1 MGRVRQ
7 FRNLCGIDEVSASST
22 LWKSMVAEYIGT
34 AVIVLI
40 GCGSCINWGSPTNPL
55 GEATMVQVAIGF
67 GITVATMAQAVG
79 HVSGAHLNPA
89 VTLGMLFV
97 GKVSILRSFFYVCS
111 QLIGGITGAAILRA
125 VTPDARHGALGG
137 TGLAEGVTPLMGL
150 AVEVCITFIL
160 VLTVFSV
167 CDTNRLDVQG
177 SAPLAIGLSVTTCH
191 VFAVRYTGASM
202 NVARSFGPAVM
213 SGIFDD
219 HWVFWVGPILGG
231 IIAAVIYENVFQ
243 APPITTEELDK
254 AQITA
259 MAKLA
264 NKEVVADRTTSI

>member
-1 MGRVRQ
+1 M
-7 FRNLCGIDEVSASST
+7 I
-22 LWKSMVAEYIGT
+22 AEYIGT

-40 GCGSCINWGSPTNPL
+40 GCGSCINWTSDTNPR

-67 GITVATMAQAVG
+67 GITVATMAQALG

-97 GKVSILRSFFYVCS
+97 GRVSILRSFFYVCS
-111 QLIGGITGAAILRA
+111 QLIGGITGAALLRA
-125 VTPDARHGALGG
+125 VTPEVRHGALGG

-150 AVEVCITFIL
+150 GVEVSITFIL
-160 VLTVFSV
+160 VLTVFAV
-167 CDTNRLDVQG
+167 CDGNRLDVQG

-213 SGIFDD
+213 SGMFDD
-219 HWVFWVGPILGG
+219 HWVFWLGPILGG
-231 IIAAVIYENVFQ
+231 IIAAVVYENVFQ
-243 APPITTEELDK
+243 APPITTDELDK

>member
-7 FRNLCGIDEVSASST
+7 FRSFCGIDEVTASSS
-22 LWKSMVAEYIGT
+22 LWKAMVAEYIGT

-40 GCGSCINWGSPTNPL
+40 GCGSCINWGSPEKPQ
-55 GEATMVQVAIGF
+55 GEATMVQIAIGF
-67 GITVATMAQAVG
+67 GITVASMVQALG
-79 HVSGAHLNPA
+79 HVSGGHLNPA
-89 VTLGMLFV
+89 VTIGMLFV
-97 GKVSILRSFFYVCS
+97 GRVSLLRSFFYLCS

-125 VTPDARHGALGG
+125 VTPVARQGALGG
-137 TGLAEGVTPLMGL
+137 TALSEGVTPLMGL
-150 AVEVCITFIL
+150 GVETCITFIL
-160 VLTVFSV
+160 VLTVFGV
-167 CDTNRLDVQG
+167 CDANRLDVQG

-191 VFAVRYTGASM
+191 VFAVRYTGAGM

-213 SGIFDD
+213 SGMFDD
-219 HWVFWVGPILGG
+219 HWVFWLGPVLGG
-231 IIAAVIYENVFQ
+231 VIAAVVYENVFQ
-243 APPITTEELDK
+243 APPITTEDLDK